1 MARLRP
7 EIAAEHGAEPAHA
20 AASATGVAM
29 FKALATIACSVM
41 LAALQ
46 HPHDA
51 AVIEDQH
58 AVAAA
63 DQLVIVGAVEQ
74 DRGTGVGELAQQAV
88 ELLLG
93 ADVDAAGRVVE
104 QDHARPGQQPLADHH
119 LLLVA
124 AG

>member
-1 MARLRP
+1 MLGDVVAF
-7 EIAAEHGAEPAHA
+7 EHA
-20 AASATGVAM
+20 
-29 FKALATIACSVM
+29 
-41 LAALQ
+41 
-46 HPHDA
+46 HDA

-58 AVAAA
+58 AIAAA

-74 DRGTGVGELAQQAV
+74 DRRPGVGQLAHQRV

-104 QDHARPGQQPLADHH
+104 QDQPRPGHQPLADHH

-124 AG
+124 ARQRAHGVARDRRA